1 MKITTQIQGGLG
13 NQLFQYATGKALS
26 ERLGGQLLVDIDWF
40 NHEWIDVTPREFLLP
55 FLNVQLETTQVSPP
69 IQSPR
74 RWRRIAQQILPLN
87 PYVLNDR
94 PYRFN
99 PALTQFKPFE
109 NQDIYLM
116 GYWQSFRYF
125 DSIRQ
130 ELIHEIR
137 PINQLSPQYQI
148 YLEKIKGCLSA
159 MIHIRRGDYRKL
171 ADDFGLLPIKYYTDA
186 LNSFNEDILDRPIW
200 IFTDS
205 PQDVSAEIIGTSLE
219 GAEIMSHLL
228 EVTPNEIISIMSK
241 ANRIVISNSTF
252 SWWAAYL
259 SKKDTKIVAPEK
271 WFRNRQDPID
281 LIPPTWSVIRNGWC

>member
-1 MKITTQIQGGLG
+1 MKITTQMQGGLG

-40 NHEWIDVTPREFLLP
+40 NHEWTDVTPREFLLP
-55 FLNVQLETTQVSPP
+55 FLKVQLETTQVSPP

-74 RWRRIAQQILPLN
+74 RWRRITQQILPLN
-87 PYVLNDR
+87 PYVLKDR

-99 PALTQFKPFE
+99 PALTQFKPFA

-130 ELIHEIR
+130 QLIHEIR

-159 MIHIRRGDYRKL
+159 MIHIRRGDYVNLPVAAKAHGFLGLDYYQNGMRL
-171 ADDFGLLPIKYYTDA
+171 LLENDIHTHFFVFSDDLGWAKANLPHQEKITYIETANEKTAPIQELFLMTQCQRHLIANSSLSWWSAWLSVDQNPLVIAPKRWTNDLDKEWDDLLP
-186 LNSFNEDILDRPIW
+186 
-200 IFTDS
+200 
-205 PQDVSAEIIGTSLE
+205 
-219 GAEIMSHLL
+219 SHWQ
-228 EVTPNEIISIMSK
+228 
-241 ANRIVISNSTF
+241 RI
-252 SWWAAYL
+252 
-259 SKKDTKIVAPEK
+259 
-271 WFRNRQDPID
+271 
-281 LIPPTWSVIRNGWC
+281 

>member
-55 FLNVQLETTQVSPP
+55 FLKVQLETTQVSPP

-99 PALTQFKPFE
+99 TALTQFKPFE

-159 MIHIRRGDYRKL
+159 MIHIRRGDYVNLPVAAKAHGFLGLDYYQNGMRL
-171 ADDFGLLPIKYYTDA
+171 LLENDAHTHFFVFSDDLDWAKANLPHQEKITYIETTDEKTAPIQELFLMTQCQRHLIANSSLSWWSAWLSVDQNPYVIAPKRWTNDVDKKWDDLLP
-186 LNSFNEDILDRPIW
+186 
-200 IFTDS
+200 
-205 PQDVSAEIIGTSLE
+205 
-219 GAEIMSHLL
+219 SHWQ
-228 EVTPNEIISIMSK
+228 
-241 ANRIVISNSTF
+241 RI
-252 SWWAAYL
+252 
-259 SKKDTKIVAPEK
+259 
-271 WFRNRQDPID
+271 
-281 LIPPTWSVIRNGWC
+281 

>member
-40 NHEWIDVTPREFLLP
+40 NHEWTDVTPREFLLP
-55 FLNVQLETTQVSPP
+55 FLKVQLETTQVSPP

-74 RWRRIAQQILPLN
+74 RWRRITQQILPLN
-87 PYVLNDR
+87 PYVLKDR

-99 PALTQFKPFE
+99 PALTQFKPFA

-130 ELIHEIR
+130 QLIHEIR

-159 MIHIRRGDYRKL
+159 MIHIRRGDYVNLPVAAKAHGFLGLDYYQNGMRL
-171 ADDFGLLPIKYYTDA
+171 LLENDIHTHFFVFSDDLGWAKANLPHQEKITYIETANEKTAPIQELFLMTQCQRHLIANSSLSWWSAWLSVDQNPLVIAPKRWTNDLDKEWDDLLP
-186 LNSFNEDILDRPIW
+186 
-200 IFTDS
+200 
-205 PQDVSAEIIGTSLE
+205 
-219 GAEIMSHLL
+219 SHWQ
-228 EVTPNEIISIMSK
+228 
-241 ANRIVISNSTF
+241 RI
-252 SWWAAYL
+252 
-259 SKKDTKIVAPEK
+259 
-271 WFRNRQDPID
+271 
-281 LIPPTWSVIRNGWC
+281 